1 MNVTFNRTKI
11 VATLGPSSVDEKM
24 MRKLI
29 ETGVDVFRLNFSHGE
44 HEDKQKAIEQ
54 INRIN
59 EDLTSKVAILC
70 DLQGPKI
77 RLGDIE
83 GEGVMIESGKEIS
96 ITNQQSISSNKQ
108 LYVNYEPLPSEV
120 KIGDR
125 ILIDDGKLE
134 LKVLRSD
141 GKNKVIAEII
151 YGGIVKSRKGVNL
164 PDTSLSVPSL
174 TEKDKI
180 DLTFILTQDIDWI
193 ALSFVR
199 YADDIIELKKLIDE
213 KNHPA
218 KVIAKIEKPEALTN
232 IKGIIQET
240 DGVMVARGDL
250 GVEVAGERV
259 PLIQKDI
266 VKRCLK
272 AAKPVI
278 IATQMM
284 ESMIENPKPT
294 RAEINDV
301 ANAVLD
307 GADAVMLSGETAVGD
322 YPVEVINHV
331 VKILDRIESKGR
343 IYNKQIKI
351 SKTSD
356 SLISDAICHNASIM
370 ANELMAKAIVG
381 MTFSG
386 YTAYRISSH
395 RPRASIFIFTANKKI
410 LRTLNLVWG
419 VRVFHYDKFV
429 STDETVLDI
438 KQILK
443 ESGYLRKGDVMVNLG
458 SMPIKEKGKTNMIR
472 VSIIS

>member
-11 VATLGPSSVDEKM
+11 VATLGPGSSNEKM
-24 MRKLI
+24 MRSLI

-44 HEDKQKAIEQ
+44 YDQKKAAIDT
-54 INRIN
+54 INKIN
-59 EDLTSKVAILC
+59 EDLSSKVAILC

-83 GEGVMIESGKEIS
+83 GEGFEIEAGKEIL
-96 ITNQQSISSNKQ
+96 ITNEPCTCSEEK
-108 LYVNYEPLPSEV
+108 LYVNYELLPTEV
-120 KIGDR
+120 NTGDR

-134 LKVLRSD
+134 LKVLRSN
-141 GKNKVIAEII
+141 GTNEVHAEII

-164 PDTSLSVPSL
+164 PDTNLSVPSL
-174 TEKDKI
+174 TEKDRN
-180 DLTFILTQDIDWI
+180 DLNWILTQDIDWI

-199 YADDIIELKKLIDE
+199 YAEDIIELKSLIAE

-232 IKGIIQET
+232 IKGIISHT

-284 ESMIENPKPT
+284 ESMIENAKPT

-307 GADAVMLSGETAVGD
+307 GADAVMLSGETAVGK
-322 YPVEVINHV
+322 YPIEVIKYV
-331 VKILDRIESKGR
+331 VRILDKIESKGR
-343 IYNKQIKI
+343 IYNKPVSI
-351 SKTSD
+351 SKTSK
-356 SLISDAICHNASIM
+356 SLISDAICYNASRM
-370 ANELMAKAIVG
+370 ADDLSAKAIVG

-395 RPRASIFIFTANKKI
+395 RPRSSIFIFTANKKI
-410 LRTLNLVWG
+410 LRTMNLVWG
-419 VRVFHYDKFV
+419 VRVFYYDKFV
-429 STDETVLDI
+429 STDETVVDI

-443 ESGYLRKGDVMVNLG
+443 DKGYLRKGDVVVNLG
-458 SMPIKEKGKTNMIR
+458 SMPIIEKGKTNMIR
-472 VSIIS
+472 VSSIN

>member
-199 YADDIIELKKLIDE
+199 YADDIIELKKLIDK

>member
-11 VATLGPSSVDEKM
+11 VATLGPSSSSEPM
-24 MRKLI
+24 LRKLI

-44 HEDKQKAIEQ
+44 YEQKQQAIEK
-54 INRIN
+54 INNIN
-59 EDLTSKVAILC
+59 KELTSKVAILC

-77 RLGDIE
+77 RLGDIDGDGFE
-83 GEGVMIESGKEIS
+83 IEAGKEII
-96 ITNQQSISSNKQ
+96 ITNQPCTSTNEK
-108 LYVNYEPLPSEV
+108 LYVNYEPLPNEV
-120 KIGDR
+120 NAGDR

-134 LKVLRSD
+134 LKALRSN
-141 GKNKVIAEII
+141 GNNEVTAEIL

-164 PDTSLSVPSL
+164 PDTNLSVPSL
-174 TEKDKI
+174 TEKDKK
-180 DLTFILTQDIDWI
+180 DLAFILTQDIDWI

-199 YADDIIELKKLIDE
+199 YEDDIIELKKLIEE

-232 IKGIIQET
+232 IKGIISRT

-284 ESMIENPKPT
+284 ESMIENAKPT

-307 GADAVMLSGETAVGD
+307 GADAVMLSGETAVGK
-322 YPVEVINHV
+322 YPIEVIKYV
-331 VKILDRIESKGR
+331 VRILDKIESKGR
-343 IYNKQIKI
+343 IYNKQVRI
-351 SKTSD
+351 SKTSE
-356 SLISDAICHNASIM
+356 SVISDALCHNASIL
-370 ANELMAKAIVG
+370 AAELSAKAIIG

-395 RPRASIFIFTANKKI
+395 RPRAFIFIFTANKKI
-410 LRTLNLVWG
+410 LRTMNLVWG
-419 VRVFHYDKFV
+419 VRVFFYDKFV

-443 ESGYLRKGDVMVNLG
+443 ESGYLRKGDVVVNLG
-458 SMPIKEKGKTNMIR
+458 SMPIIEKGKTNMIR
-472 VSIIS
+472 VSTIS